1 MVDKDE
7 KKVEISE
14 EGLHA
19 AQMYCQWYLGD
30 GLWANDILR
39 AARNPEETL
48 KRLQSEGMEL

>member
-1 MVDKDE
+1 MDKDE
-7 KKVEISE
+7 KKIEISE